1 MLFDDFQV
9 ARDRVVKGW
18 NFAEDLG
25 EVDTDYGSGYPNGNR
40 NNSFYWI
47 SIQFIF
53 EFTEL
58 NQHLSARLSG
68 IAFFFFFKSVSLVT
82 FRNCMQIKWYW
93 GRFCFPLRFQTPRLK
108 RGCWTTWTQC
118 LVTLSLFDSA
128 GALRKPW
135 WTTRV
140 WLFTGKTLN
149 LTLTKVLEY
158 GHTWYI

>member
-1 MLFDDFQV
+1 MLFADFQV

-68 IAFFFFFKSVSLVT
+68 IAFLFVFFFF
-82 FRNCMQIKWYW
+82 
-93 GRFCFPLRFQTPRLK
+93 
-108 RGCWTTWTQC
+108 
-118 LVTLSLFDSA
+118 
-128 GALRKPW
+128 
-135 WTTRV
+135 
-140 WLFTGKTLN
+140 
-149 LTLTKVLEY
+149 
-158 GHTWYI
+158 